1 MAIDDRK
8 KSVASRDIVILHHE
22 QIAEHVP
29 TAQQLVDHV
38 LPSSAV
44 RGIPDFLPAYTL
56 SLSKIQARYKA

>member
-1 MAIDDRK
+1 MEREARG
-8 KSVASRDIVILHHE
+8 IVIFLFGHHE

-44 RGIPDFLPAYTL
+44 RRIPDFLPAYPLNFSEDSGTL
-56 SLSKIQARYKA
+56 